1 MDTTGIIA
9 LLVLVALAVA
19 AVLIIRAATRK
30 QRREELQE
38 RFGPEYDRA
47 VDEHGGRRSAE
58 RKLAEVADRRDQLD
72 IRELEPAERER
83 YAAEWVAVQASFV
96 DDPMTAVNHADRL
109 VAQVMR
115 DRGYPVDDF
124 ETRHDMVAADHPHI
138 AENYR
143 AAHAIRRR
151 LGEDDGF
158 DTDDMRQAFVH
169 YRALFDE
176 LLADGGQVSPYAGSH
191 RRSAADTDDA
201 AAAESG
207 AAAPAAAKS
216 GAPAAAEPGA
226 AAEHRDAP
234 RQVDLTERERT
245 HQLPPQR

>member
-1 MDTTGIIA
+1 MNTTGIIA
-9 LLVLVALAVA
+9 LLILVVLAVA
-19 AVLIIRAATRK
+19 AVMLILSAQRK
-30 QRREELQE
+30 KRRGELQD

-47 VDEHGGRRSAE
+47 VDEHGRRRDAE
-58 RKLAEVADRRDQLD
+58 RHLADVADRRDHLD

-83 YAAEWVAVQASFV
+83 YAAEWASVQASFV
-96 DDPMTAVNHADRL
+96 DDPVSAVGHADRL

-124 ETRHDMVAADHPHI
+124 ETRHDMVAVDHPHI

-151 LGEDDGF
+151 LGNDEGF

-176 LLADGGQVSPYAGSH
+176 LLADGLDVAPYAGSH
-191 RRSAADTDDA
+191 RRDADEAGTT
-201 AAAESG
+201 
-207 AAAPAAAKS
+207 AAPADT
-216 GAPAAAEPGA
+216 PAGA
-226 AAEHRDAP
+226 AGANTDA
-234 RQVDLTERERT
+234 RAGADVAGTTGRIDLNERERT
-245 HQLPPQR
+245 HQAPTQR

>member
-1 MDTTGIIA
+1 MDTTGIVI
-9 LLVLVALAVA
+9 LLVLVVLAVA
-19 AVLIIRAATRK
+19 AVLIIASARRN
-30 QRREELQE
+30 QRREELQQ

-47 VDEHGGRRSAE
+47 VDEHGGRRGAE

-169 YRALFDE
+169 YRALFEE

-191 RRSAADTDDA
+191 RSSAADDGVA
-201 AAAESG
+201 ATAEPG
-207 AAAPAAAKS
+207 AAAPAAA
-216 GAPAAAEPGA
+216 AEPAAPA